1 MATSVGPMTHSLMVK
16 TRSKDKQLLLHTFLS
31 GEIDGRDF
39 HHADHV
45 RVGFELLCR
54 HTFPDALA
62 AYSAA
67 LKGIATRAG
76 NPDAYHETITV
87 AFLSLIAEQHVGGRY
102 GDFEAFIGENPEL
115 LDKSILGRW
124 YAPERLLSDVARKTF
139 VMPHGD
145 RLRPKPGGKGRTR
158 SAGGSQ

>member
-1 MATSVGPMTHSLMVK
+1 MASSVPRWTHSQSAK
-16 TRSKDKQLLLHTFLS
+16 TRGKDKQLLLHAFLS
-31 GEIDGRDF
+31 GRIDARDF

-76 NPDAYHETITV
+76 NPGAYHETITV
-87 AFLSLIAEQHVGGRY
+87 AFLSLIAEHHAAGRY
-102 GDFEAFIGENPEL
+102 GDFEAFIGDNPQL
-115 LDKSILGRW
+115 LDRAILGRW
-124 YAPERLLSDVARKTF
+124 YAPERLLSDIARKTF

-145 RLRPKPGGKGRTR
+145 RLRPNPGGKGRRR
-158 SAGGSQ
+158 SAGG